1 MQHDIPLA
9 DRQLGLRAVSFA
21 ARGHHGQMRKDAITP
36 YVAHPFR
43 VALTVRQVFAVDDP
57 MALCVALLHDVIED
71 TTTDYDE
78 VQAEFGDDIAQAVAR
93 LTKDKRLPEEERE
106 RRFYEQIDE
115 GGWIVRLV
123 KLADAYDNL
132 SDRWPG
138 QRALTKTL
146 DRAGRALRL
155 RRDDPRLQAAAE
167 RLEALVREVADE
179 NPPSDE

>member
-9 DRQLGLRAVSFA
+9 DRQLWQRAVSFA
-21 ARGHHGQMRKDAITP
+21 ARCHHGQMRKDAITP